1 MKNICRCCGDEFDI
15 RRWELGYKYCLLC
28 GEDIARAVS
37 EGFTVAPLN
46 KSNYY
51 YIHDP
56 QTLKELNPKRTT

>member
-1 MKNICRCCGDEFDI
+1 MNNICRCCGDEVNPK
-15 RRWELGYKYCLLC
+15 RWELGYKVCLFC
-28 GEDIARAVS
+28 GEELAQQVS
-37 EGFTVAPLN
+37 KSHTIAPLN